1 MEHNILRLEL
11 VGQIRLLDGR
21 LAVGFTIDGKAA
33 NINICA
39 AVIRRLDDQIVA
51 VFMMEGNLLEQWRAK
66 DQFTVA
72 HIQRI
77 EAHGTEDKPC
87 RHFTVILITDVSL
100 ADAAANIALPQYLP
114 NFLLRTVRPTGI
126 EIHIWNMM
134 GRLVAVAIFAHLDFL
149 RFPALMDALICAYS
163 VRFQCRLKQLIQLFS
178 QCSTAAVEVCQAL
191 TILRYTARHI
201 QSRSFRVIIME
212 RKRIHFG
219 SGPGAIRILG
229 RKPFVFNSVS
239 VAEEVDIVCG
249 TALIIGICIHVA

>member
-1 MEHNILRLEL
+1 
-11 VGQIRLLDGR
+11 
-21 LAVGFTIDGKAA
+21 
-33 NINICA
+33 
-39 AVIRRLDDQIVA
+39 
-51 VFMMEGNLLEQWRAK
+51 
-66 DQFTVA
+66 
-72 HIQRI
+72 
-77 EAHGTEDKPC
+77 
-87 RHFTVILITDVSL
+87 
-100 ADAAANIALPQYLP
+100 
-114 NFLLRTVRPTGI
+114 
-126 EIHIWNMM
+126 MM